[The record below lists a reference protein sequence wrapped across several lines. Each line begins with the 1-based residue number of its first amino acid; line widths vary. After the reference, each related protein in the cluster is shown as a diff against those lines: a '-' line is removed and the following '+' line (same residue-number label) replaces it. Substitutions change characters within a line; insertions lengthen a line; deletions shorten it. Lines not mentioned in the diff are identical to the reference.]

1 MVGPCA
7 RTVLLVPAPQLGPPD
22 EARRRYPR
30 LLQHG
35 IPVRAFSTDYCF
47 NRRSTMW
54 VANGLWCTDIGVNQ
68 VLYSLRDLPQDQR
81 ECE

>member
-1 MVGPCA
+1 MVFRVGMLTIVKKIVVVSCA

-35 IPVRAFSTDYCF
+35 IPVRA
-47 NRRSTMW
+47 RS
-54 VANGLWCTDIGVNQ
+54 
-68 VLYSLRDLPQDQR
+68 
-81 ECE
+81 